1 LKVVQI
7 GTGGW
12 GKNHTRILS
21 QLGVLSAVCDVD
33 EERGKEYG
41 EKYSVNHYNSVD
53 SLLDSEDFDA
63 AFVCTPTSTHSK
75 IASQLIQ
82 AKKNVFV
89 EKPMTYLSEEGE
101 DLLELAKRNHVL
113 LTCGYIERFNPAV
126 GTVKELVESKKYVFV
141 EKPMTYDSS
150 EGEKLKQLAQKN
162 KVILTC
168 GYIERFNPAV
178 DVVKNFIKE
187 KKYGDLVML
196 EFHRENRMPLHIK
209 DVGIIYDTSVH
220 DIDTA
225 MWLFDDT
232 PEVVFA
238 RAGQI
243 KHEHEDFASIMLG
256 FKDNKVAIISSNWIT
271 PTRVRNFNAVCTEAI
286 ISSDFIS
293 QEVKIEKSDDTEIPR
308 HEKQEPLLREIESF
322 LGAIDGKNEL
332 IVKPEHAVNVT
343 KIAEAA
349 LLSSQKGTP
358 IYLELK

>member
-1 LKVVQI
+1 MKVVQV

-21 QLGVLSAVCDVD
+21 QLGVLVAICDAD
-33 EERGKEYG
+33 KQRCKEFG
-41 EKYSVNHYNSVD
+41 EKYSVNQYDSVD
-53 SLLDSEDFDA
+53 SLLSSEDFDA
-63 AFVCTPTSTHSK
+63 AVICTPTSTHAK
-75 IASQLIQ
+75 IATQLIQ
-82 AKKNVFV
+82 AKKHVFV

-101 DLLELAKRNHVL
+101 DLMKLAEKNKVL

-126 GTVKELVESKKYVFV
+126 DIVKDYVKSKKY
-141 EKPMTYDSS
+141 
-150 EGEKLKQLAQKN
+150 GE
-162 KVILTC
+162 
-168 GYIERFNPAV
+168 
-178 DVVKNFIKE
+178 
-187 KKYGDLVML
+187 LVML

-232 PEVVFA
+232 PEVIFA
-238 RAGQI
+238 RAGKI

-271 PTRVRNFNAVCTEAI
+271 PTRVRTFNAVCTDAI
-286 ISSDFIS
+286 ISSDFIT
-293 QEVKIEKSDDTEIPR
+293 QEVKIETNNDTEIPR
-308 HEKQEPLLREIESF
+308 NEKKEPLLLELQTF
-322 LGAIDGKNEL
+322 LGAIEGKNEL
-332 IVKPEHAVNVT
+332 LVKAQHAVNVT

-358 IYLELK
+358 IYLDLK